1 MNTGIKNKYQVLHL
15 LVLSIVLF
23 NVSFSSYAQ
32 EIVRGKILSDT
43 EENLPYAS
51 VVMLS
56 SQDSTLLTHSVSDSL
71 GLFSLQLNKVPHK
84 FILRVTYIGYYP
96 YEAEYSEKEVGNIKL
111 RTNSQLL
118 GEVEKLF
125 YILRGSFSNT
135 VINSNG
141 MANTYSFR
149 WRFSTYSTQWS

>member
-1 MNTGIKNKYQVLHL
+1 MNTGIKNKYQLLHL

-23 NVSFSSYAQ
+23 NVSFPSYAQ

-43 EENLPYAS
+43 EENLPYVS

-96 YEAEYSEKEVGNIKL
+96 YEAEFSEKEVGNIKL
-111 RTNSQLL
+111 KTNS
-118 GEVEKLF
+118 
-125 YILRGSFSNT
+125 
-135 VINSNG
+135 
-141 MANTYSFR
+141 
-149 WRFSTYSTQWS
+149 